1 MEEATSNA
9 GPTRKLRR
17 VTVEVAM
24 SDEELGRIV
33 PSGDVHI
40 AISAKGN
47 RHFDGMGEIVRV
59 IDKPIVGL

>member
-1 MEEATSNA
+1 
-9 GPTRKLRR
+9 
-17 VTVEVAM
+17 M
-24 SDEELGRIV
+24 SDEELSRIV
-33 PSGDVHI
+33 PSSDVHI

>member
-1 MEEATSNA
+1 MMEEATS
-9 GPTRKLRR
+9 GPRKLRR

-24 SDEELGRIV
+24 SDEELSRIV
-33 PSGDVHI
+33 PSSDVHI